1 MRKTS
6 IRNIKEIKYQFFTK
20 TRYLY
25 KNTLYFMLSAL
36 IIQPKLGTKKA
47 GKRNADFLNIYFK
60 KKMKNKIIFVK
71 KTAFGSSFLTLKI

>member
-1 MRKTS
+1 
-6 IRNIKEIKYQFFTK
+6 
-20 TRYLY
+20 
-25 KNTLYFMLSAL
+25 MLRVLL
-36 IIQPKLGTKKA
+36 IQLKLDTKKV